1 MTRLL
6 CLVVAGGLLWP
17 GALPARAAEDCDEVA
32 ELRQAATRP
41 PVDEITRGKIE
52 ALLNEAQDLCEA
64 GEYEEAET
72 KFVNVRELLESDL
85 ETAPEGASN

>member
-6 CLVVAGGLLWP
+6 CLVVAGGLLGP
-17 GALPARAAEDCDEVA
+17 GALPARAAEGCDEVA
-32 ELRQAATRP
+32 ELRQAALRP

-64 GEYEEAET
+64 GEYADAET
-72 KFVNVRELLESDL
+72 KFVNVRELLASDSA
-85 ETAPEGASN
+85 APDDGASN